1 MAESSPGGLRSPWR
15 LTPASS
21 KRTSGNR
28 PPSYERAGR
37 VPGKGGG
44 ARGRGRV
51 RHRPPRPAGCEPRRP
66 AGAGHRGA
74 GTQRGGKVD
83 GATGALR
90 PPPARPGHRP
100 PGRRGHHR
108 RPAAPPPPTR
118 HRLPPAGAV
127 GVPGAHRAREPGARG
142 LDLRGRP
149 GEAPAGPRRHLRPL
163 PAARRLEAEAGWE
176 PERGPAATRGD
187 RASPGGRSPRP
198 PCRRAGRGPG
208 SRDRHTGVRGARRP
222 LSGGQDRPP
231 RRPERP
237 GRPGPRQLRLHPRV
251 GAEPALGDARGLRRG
266 VPGPGV
272 APGPRRPRGR
282 PVMVLLLQAVADGVL
297 LGLLYTVMAVGLS
310 LTLGVL
316 GVVDRVLIRR
326 VARAPQLLGLLVLFG
341 VMVAVESA
349 AILLWTTDTRVITVP
364 YTNRA
369 LHLGAITLSEVRL
382 IAGGIA
388 LLLVVLL
395 HAGLRLTRFG
405 KAIRAMA
412 QNRDVAMVLGIDVGW
427 LSMVVFGLGTATAGA
442 GGVVLGMVFPFDPQ
456 TQIQWLSWAF
466 LVVLFGGLGGVGNT
480 LAGGLT

>member
-163 PAARRLEAEAGWE
+163 PAARRLEADPRVLLVDEPGAGLAPGIATQVYE
-176 PERGPAATRGD
+176 ELAALCREGRTVLLVDQNVQAALALANYVYTLESGRNQLSGTPADFDVASLVRGWLRVPAG
-187 RASPGGRSPRP
+187 PGG
-198 PCRRAGRGPG
+198 
-208 SRDRHTGVRGARRP
+208 
-222 LSGGQDRPP
+222 
-231 RRPERP
+231 
-237 GRPGPRQLRLHPRV
+237 
-251 GAEPALGDARGLRRG
+251 
-266 VPGPGV
+266 
-272 APGPRRPRGR
+272 AP
-282 PVMVLLLQAVADGVL
+282 
-297 LGLLYTVMAVGLS
+297 
-310 LTLGVL
+310 
-316 GVVDRVLIRR
+316 
-326 VARAPQLLGLLVLFG
+326 
-341 VMVAVESA
+341 
-349 AILLWTTDTRVITVP
+349 
-364 YTNRA
+364 
-369 LHLGAITLSEVRL
+369 
-382 IAGGIA
+382 
-388 LLLVVLL
+388 
-395 HAGLRLTRFG
+395 
-405 KAIRAMA
+405 
-412 QNRDVAMVLGIDVGW
+412 
-427 LSMVVFGLGTATAGA
+427 
-442 GGVVLGMVFPFDPQ
+442 
-456 TQIQWLSWAF
+456 
-466 LVVLFGGLGGVGNT
+466 
-480 LAGGLT
+480 

>member
-1 MAESSPGGLRSPWR
+1 
-15 LTPASS
+15 
-21 KRTSGNR
+21 
-28 PPSYERAGR
+28 
-37 VPGKGGG
+37 
-44 ARGRGRV
+44 
-51 RHRPPRPAGCEPRRP
+51 
-66 AGAGHRGA
+66 
-74 GTQRGGKVD
+74 
-83 GATGALR
+83 
-90 PPPARPGHRP
+90 
-100 PGRRGHHR
+100 
-108 RPAAPPPPTR
+108 
-118 HRLPPAGAV
+118 
-127 GVPGAHRAREPGARG
+127 
-142 LDLRGRP
+142 
-149 GEAPAGPRRHLRPL
+149 
-163 PAARRLEAEAGWE
+163 
-176 PERGPAATRGD
+176 
-187 RASPGGRSPRP
+187 
-198 PCRRAGRGPG
+198 
-208 SRDRHTGVRGARRP
+208 
-222 LSGGQDRPP
+222 
-231 RRPERP
+231 
-237 GRPGPRQLRLHPRV
+237 
-251 GAEPALGDARGLRRG
+251 
-266 VPGPGV
+266 
-272 APGPRRPRGR
+272 
-282 PVMVLLLQAVADGVL
+282 MVLLLQAVADGVL

-316 GVVDRVLIRR
+316 GIVNVAHGTFVVLGSFFALGALRVLGWDPLVSVVAALPVFFLAGAVVDRVLIRR

-382 IAGGIA
+382 IGGGIA

-480 LAGGLT
+480 LAGGLTVGVIQALASVLLPFRYVFLVLYGLLAAILIVKGQGLAAVRTRRI